1 MKLNLLIFFLL
12 FQLIAFSQK
21 DSILIKGIVTNTE
34 SKAVKNA
41 FLHLASSEGHRYEYK
56 TDSTGT
62 YRFYFY
68 TGRSFSCTLTI
79 ASDKHTTSGHYKNL
93 GFLASKEHAVFELQP
108 GNTYVKDFTLTAVP
122 FCGPYFPA
130 IFFRVNSII
139 SCNDSLS
146 RRDSINHMAFD
157 HAISSLYEDL
167 KENPGLVIEL
177 QSHASTIEKDPEV
190 LSLKRAEYIR
200 QLLIEKSVN
209 GKRIFVKGYG
219 VRKLLVTDA
228 MIKKAK
234 TKEEKMAMHLRNQRV
249 VFRIISFDFKE

>member
-1 MKLNLLIFFLL
+1 MKLNLLIFFLS
-12 FQLIAFSQK
+12 FQFSVFSQK

-34 SKAVKNA
+34 SKAIKNA

-62 YRFYFY
+62 YRFRFF
-68 TGRSFSCTLTI
+68 SESAFSCTLTI

-93 GFLASKEHAVFELQP
+93 GFLASKDYAVFELQP

-130 IFFRVNSII
+130 IFFRVNSMI

-146 RRDSINHMAFD
+146 RRDSIDLMPFD

-167 KENPGLVIEL
+167 KENPGIMIEIH
-177 QSHASTIEKDPEV
+177 SHASAIEKDPEA

-200 QLLIEKSVN
+200 QLLIEKGVN

-234 TKEEKMAMHLRNQRV
+234 TKEEKMALHLRNQRV
-249 VFRIISFDFKE
+249 VFRVINWDFKE

>member
-1 MKLNLLIFFLL
+1 MRLNFLIFFLSL
-12 FQLIAFSQK
+12 HLIAFSQK
-21 DSILIKGIVTNTE
+21 DSIIIKGIVTNTE

-41 FLHLASSEGHRYEYK
+41 MLHLASSEGERYEYK

-68 TGRSFSCTLTI
+68 TESSFSCTLSI
-79 ASDKHTTSGHYKNL
+79 ASDKHTTSGHYLNL
-93 GFLASKEHAVFELQP
+93 GFLTSKEYAVFELQP
-108 GNTYVKDFTLTAVP
+108 GNTYEKNFELTPVP
-122 FCGPYFPA
+122 YCGPYFPA

-146 RRDSINHMAFD
+146 RRDSIKHMAFD

-167 KENPGLVIEL
+167 KGNPGIMIEI
-177 QSHASTIEKDPEV
+177 QSHASAIEKDPEM

-200 QLLIEKSVN
+200 QLLIEKGIN

-219 VRKLLVTDA
+219 VRKLSVTDD
-228 MIKKAK
+228 MIRKAK

-249 VFRIISFDFKE
+249 VFRIIRFDIKE